1 MRNKVAAFVA
11 CVMMVSAGLLWAEDA
26 KKDETTLKGTR
37 LCAKCN
43 LKIADKC
50 QDVLQ
55 VKEGDATVNYYMADM
70 KDSKVVKSG
79 HVCSGSKENVTVTG
93 VVSEKDGKKWI
104 EVSKVE

>member
-1 MRNKVAAFVA
+1 MRNRVAVLAA
-11 CVMMVSAGLLWAEDA
+11 CVLMMGAGMLWADDA
-26 KKDETTLKGTR
+26 AKEVTLKGTR

-43 LKIADKC
+43 LKVADKC

-55 VKEGDATVNYYMADM
+55 VKEGDATVNYYMSDL

-79 HVCSGSKENVTVTG
+79 HVCNGSKENVSVTG

-104 EVSKVE
+104 AVSKVE